1 MFFIMMLATFLAR
14 LNPPSTMAKPACMRN
29 TRMPATMVQTVS
41 TATCHSGTG
50 LPSILPSRAY
60 AMAGNNS
67 NESPTGTQIRNRL
80 SMVSSSCLPAFPGL
94 RK

>member
-14 LNPPSTMAKPACMRN
+14 VNPPSTMAKPACMRN

-50 LPSILPSRAY
+50 LPSRAY

-67 NESPTGTQIRNRL
+67 NERPTGAQIRNRL